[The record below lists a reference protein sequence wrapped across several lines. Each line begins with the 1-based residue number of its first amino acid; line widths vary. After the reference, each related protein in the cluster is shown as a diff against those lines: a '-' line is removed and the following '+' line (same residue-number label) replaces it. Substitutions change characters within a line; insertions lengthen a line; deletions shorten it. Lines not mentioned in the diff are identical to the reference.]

1 MVLNF
6 RGKTFLSPV
15 LTQVEARGSV
25 PTGKSL
31 KNGSR
36 NTMFVSGFSRVRS
49 EPARTKHNL
58 TPDKSAVFLP
68 EVTGTGL
75 RNPSR
80 QYLSKEG
87 LSMKSACFS
96 ILRKTLTASIQRTF
110 EKLLDVLFYSPNIRL
125 FCITYSLNKIRIKM
139 NILRQ
144 WR

>member
-1 MVLNF
+1 
-6 RGKTFLSPV
+6 
-15 LTQVEARGSV
+15 
-25 PTGKSL
+25 
-31 KNGSR
+31 
-36 NTMFVSGFSRVRS
+36 
-49 EPARTKHNL
+49 
-58 TPDKSAVFLP
+58 
-68 EVTGTGL
+68 
-75 RNPSR
+75 
-80 QYLSKEG
+80 